1 MVHSIEYLLL
11 VLGFVN
17 LRLLLLVEFDKHFHL
32 LRLPLILLPFAEL
45 VILLLPKMLLISV
58 KR

>member
-1 MVHSIEYLLL
+1 MVHGIEYLLL

-32 LRLPLILLPFAEL
+32 LWLPLVLLPFAEL